1 MKIPERNNGPQYMRF
16 RPFVLMAQ
24 LALLAIAVGLI
35 SSMAAIAFVDSVA
48 WLNRTLLISPISR
61 VQYERHPQLL
71 LAATILVP
79 TIGGIVVGWMLE
91 RFADNGRSLGP
102 VDVIRSVVVAAPFP
116 NFRSG
121 LTSTFGAVLSL
132 GCGASVG
139 QYGPMVF
146 LGAMAGKLASF
157 LRLQIDTFPAI
168 AMGCGVAAAI
178 STAFNAPIAGVVFAH
193 EVIHRHYSLRAFAP
207 TVVASASG
215 YVVANV
221 LFDRPALFRVAFDG
235 VEHGYEFLLFA
246 VLGGAAA
253 LVAITFMRLLLACGD
268 RAARLKLPRPFKTG
282 FAGLAVGVTALWLPD
297 VLGIG
302 AEALRFATIE
312 GAFAPLELVVLVAAK
327 IGLTALCIGFGFA
340 GGVFSPALLMGI
352 LFGALAWTGVDAILI
367 DGNSGIVP
375 YAICGMMAFTSS
387 VVGAPLAMILVV
399 FELTRNYDLTIA
411 AMVGVVFA
419 NLVSNQLFGRSLFD
433 VQLARAGIDLR
444 HGTAHAKL
452 SLITV
457 ASHAIADF
465 PCGHDHETV
474 RQVLSRT
481 ETGDWNEI
489 FVVDQD
495 NRFCGIVRTSNVLD
509 AGDTALSAL
518 TRQPSKVMDEGTTLF
533 DAMEAMAEFDGDA
546 VPIVNSENGQLIG
559 VVTERDI
566 VNAYLRSIGDLRR
579 RQHAIV

>member
-1 MKIPERNNGPQYMRF
+1 MKSPARHIGPQYTRI
-16 RPFVLMAQ
+16 RPFVLMTQ
-24 LALLAIAVGLI
+24 LALLAIAVGLV

-48 WLNRTLLISPISR
+48 WLNRTLLISPITR
-61 VQYERHPQLL
+61 VQFERHPQLL
-71 LAATILVP
+71 LTATILVP

-91 RFADNGRSLGP
+91 RFADNGRPLGP
-102 VDVIRSVVVAAPFP
+102 VDVIQSVVAGAPFP

-121 LTSTFGAVLSL
+121 LTSTAGAVLSL

-178 STAFNAPIAGVVFAH
+178 STSFNAPIAGVIFAH
-193 EVIHRHYSLRAFAP
+193 EVIHRHYALRAFAP

-235 VEHGYEFLLFA
+235 VEHGYEFLLFV
-246 VLGGAAA
+246 VLGIAAA
-253 LVAITFMRLLLACGD
+253 LVAVAFMKLLLACGD
-268 RAARLKLPRPFKTG
+268 HAARLNIPRPFKTG
-282 FAGLAVGVTALWLPD
+282 FAGLAVGITALWLPD

-312 GAFAPLELVVLVAAK
+312 GAFAPFELAVLVAAK

-340 GGVFSPALLMGI
+340 GGVFSPALLIGI
-352 LFGALAWTGVDAILI
+352 LFGALAWTGVDAILTG
-367 DGNSGIVP
+367 GNSGIVP

-419 NLVSNQLFGRSLFD
+419 NLICNQLFGRSLFD
-433 VQLARAGIDLR
+433 VQLARSGIDLR
-444 HGTAHAKL
+444 HGTARAKL
-452 SLITV
+452 SSVTV
-457 ASHAIADF
+457 ASLAIADF
-465 PCGHDHETV
+465 PCGRGDETV

-495 NRFCGIVRTSNVLD
+495 NKFCGIVRTSNVLD

-518 TRQPSKVMDEGTTLF
+518 IRQPSQLMDEGTTLF

-546 VPIVNSENGQLIG
+546 VPIVNSETGQLIG
-559 VVTERDI
+559 VVTEKDI
-566 VNAYLRSIGDLRR
+566 VNAYLRSIGDLRQ